1 MKRINKLFAFFAL
14 MGCLSTQA
22 QITSFPYNQGFES
35 GMDGWTVVDAD
46 ADGHN
51 WFRSMGVDEG
61 VAAHGGS
68 YYASSW
74 SYDADPDG
82 TGSAWNP
89 NNFLISPAIT
99 VQADLSVSY
108 WVSRT
113 CPAYMDQYAL
123 YVCTDTTAAAI
134 ATATQLVSE
143 VAPNGWAERTFSLD
157 SFAGQTIY
165 LVFRHYNSYDMCA
178 LMVDDIALKIPGEP
192 EVDMPASLIAM
203 LNQPLTVAATVLGA
217 TPMTYSWN
225 SLMQASGDAVMT
237 ANNDTLTI
245 TYSNTGNDTIT
256 LIASNSHGADT
267 ATLVVTVID
276 VTPVTDYPYSTS
288 FEAGDDTAWLTA
300 NGTTNGWFIG
310 TATSNGAG
318 SHSLYVSNDGGTSY
332 AYTSAVESMSYV
344 YRTFSFDSGMY
355 TYSFDWKGHGDGS
368 YHYLRAFIAPAS
380 MEFTADQTPAGL
392 SDASVPTG
400 CVALDNGYLS
410 GSDNWHTIAGTFNI
424 PADGNYN
431 MVFVWIND
439 DYSNTS
445 TPAAVD
451 NISVDHLTCPQPTNL
466 AVTAATTD
474 ELTLCW
480 TAGGSETEWAISV
493 NNGEWD
499 YIYTNPYTLTDL
511 TPGTE
516 YAIRLRAVCDV
527 DDTSF
532 ISTVSGA
539 TRCMPI
545 DSLPWNE
552 GFEDYSTTTNQTQ
565 INCWDFVRSSSNSSY
580 ISIVSASNRVHTGS
594 RSMRFSGYAST
605 PLMAVLPPF
614 EDPISGL
621 ELSFWCLAENTTTA
635 GDLRVGYITDITD
648 TTTFVQTAYI
658 SSTGHTTYT
667 LEEVT
672 FANAPDSARI
682 AIQQVQNANNNYW
695 WWIDDLDVHEA
706 PECTRPVGLTVSNVT
721 STGAT
726 FTVNDPAMTGSYH
739 FIVMQGTDTIV
750 NETLYD
756 SVITIDTLTPGTN
769 YTASVSTICYD
780 GTETTTIGTSFATG
794 CAPIATLPWTEGFED
809 YTTTTNQTQINC
821 WDFVRSSSNSSY
833 ISIVSAS
840 NRVHTGSRSMRFSG
854 YASTPLMAVLPP
866 FEDPISG
873 LELSFWCLAENTT
886 TAGDLRVGYI
896 TDITDTTTFVQT
908 AYISSTGHTTYTLEE
923 VTFANAPDSARIA
936 IQQVQNAN
944 NNYWWWIDD
953 LDVHEAPECS
963 RPTSVSVADITENEA
978 TVTIND
984 IAWAGNY
991 HLVILSGTDTVVN
1004 ETIYDTSF
1012 YIDTLAPATNYT
1024 VIVSTI
1030 CPDGT
1035 ETSTISTSFNTACG
1049 VVSSFPWYE
1058 DFNSDASWTCW
1069 STYNFDNN
1077 DNSDWSRNSNGYA
1090 VSGYNDEG
1098 NANDWLITPAIVVP
1112 YNANGLSL
1120 TWKAYGDSYSTD
1132 FSHLTVRLSTQ
1143 GTDTASFTTVLSS
1156 ATLPDDVWTTYSA
1169 SLSAYAGDT
1178 VRIAFIHDSYNDDGP
1193 RIDSVGVRFSLMPRV
1208 LLPATAYRS
1217 NVGETL
1223 GLRAILSEGDSTGLV
1238 YSWSNTL
1245 AGSTLTTL
1253 GDSVNI
1259 AYTAAGI
1266 DTITVVATNSHGS
1279 DTAHATVT
1287 VLNCTVVSTFP
1298 FTEGFESSDLGCW
1311 STIDANNDG
1320 HDWYFGSEVSSIYTS
1335 YATPHSGNECLIS
1348 ESYTMTS
1355 SLAITPDN
1363 YLVSPAIAL
1372 PATGTATLTWYD
1384 YSYASYP
1391 AEHYSV
1397 YVSTTGA
1404 TAADFLATT
1413 AVFDTT
1419 LSSDTAWHLRSVDLS
1434 SYAGQTIHIAFR
1446 HHDCYDEYFLALD
1459 DITVSYDSAVAPVQ
1473 YTVSLTTAD
1482 ATMGTVSPAG
1492 VTTVNEGDNFT
1503 ATATANSGY
1512 HFVAWMSG
1520 TAQVSTNN
1528 PYTFAVTANTS
1539 LTATFEADTQEVVY
1553 YTVAVN
1559 SADETMGTVSS
1570 TATGSVAENTSITV
1584 TAQANEGFH
1593 FVNWTNQD
1601 DYTVSTTES
1610 YTFVVTANI
1619 TLTANFAADTTPQP
1633 DCLTP
1638 TQVAASNVTA
1648 NSAVISWTANGN
1660 ESRWLID
1667 FNGQQ
1672 VTADSNP
1679 FTLTGL
1685 SPNTTY
1691 AVKVQALCSDT
1702 ETSEWSEAASFTTLQ
1717 LEGIDDVNGTAITLY
1732 PNPATTVLTLSG
1744 INGHADVT
1752 IMDVNGRTCG
1762 KWVVENGSTTLDI
1775 SRLAQGA
1782 YFVRITGDK
1791 VNATRKLVVK

>member
-89 NNFLISPAIT
+89 NNYLISPAIT

-108 WVSRT
+108 WVSRA
-113 CPAYMDQYAL
+113 CPGYMDQYAL

-157 SFAGQTIY
+157 SFAGQTVY
-165 LVFRHYNSYDMCA
+165 LVFRHYSSYDMCA
-178 LMVDDIALKIPGEP
+178 MMVDDIALKIPGEP

-332 AYTSAVESMSYV
+332 AYTSAVESMSYA

-474 ELTLCW
+474 ELTLSW

-499 YIYTNPYTLTDL
+499 YIYTNPYTVTDL

-658 SSTGHTTYT
+658 SG
-667 LEEVT
+667 
-672 FANAPDSARI
+672 
-682 AIQQVQNANNNYW
+682 
-695 WWIDDLDVHEA
+695 
-706 PECTRPVGLTVSNVT
+706 
-721 STGAT
+721 
-726 FTVNDPAMTGSYH
+726 
-739 FIVMQGTDTIV
+739 
-750 NETLYD
+750 
-756 SVITIDTLTPGTN
+756 
-769 YTASVSTICYD
+769 
-780 GTETTTIGTSFATG
+780 
-794 CAPIATLPWTEGFED
+794 
-809 YTTTTNQTQINC
+809 
-821 WDFVRSSSNSSY
+821 
-833 ISIVSAS
+833 
-840 NRVHTGSRSMRFSG
+840 
-854 YASTPLMAVLPP
+854 
-866 FEDPISG
+866 
-873 LELSFWCLAENTT
+873 
-886 TAGDLRVGYI
+886 
-896 TDITDTTTFVQT
+896 
-908 AYISSTGHTTYTLEE
+908 TGHTTYTLEE

-1012 YIDTLAPATNYT
+1012 YIDTLTPATNYT
-1024 VIVSTI
+1024 VVVSTI

-1156 ATLPDDVWTTYSA
+1156 TTLPDDVWTTYSA

-1245 AGSTLTTL
+1245 AGSTLTSL
-1253 GDSVNI
+1253 GDSVSI

-1482 ATMGTVSPAG
+1482 ATMDTVSPAG

-1633 DCLTP
+1633 DCQTP

-1744 INGHADVT
+1744 INGHADVS

-1762 KWVVENGSTTLDI
+1762 KWAVKNGSTTLDI

-1782 YFVRITGDK
+1782 YFIRITGDK